1 MVHHNS
7 TDAFMHFIWPHF
19 LWCFVLVL
27 ALPFGYLW
35 LLRGR
40 RRFAYTYPNLTIIRQ
55 ALGRRNSWRRH
66 TPPALLWLALCVAAI
81 GIARPTAQVTLPADY
96 MTLVLAVDVSRSML
110 AEDVEPNRIQA
121 AQATVK
127 EFLSELPNNIRIGI
141 VSFAGTAQLVQQ
153 ITDEREAL
161 VASIDRFQLQRGTA
175 TGSGLLLA
183 LSTLLPNSGVDLQ
196 AAIYGEEFGRWGS
209 KPLAERK
216 SVTPQTPAPSP
227 VPPGS
232 YSNGA
237 IILLS
242 DGRRTNGPDPLAA
255 AKQAAQR
262 GVRVYTVAFGTPN
275 GFIPGWEG
283 SSFYARVD
291 EQALQAVAKITEGEF
306 YRAGNSQDLKEVY
319 RHLSS
324 KFSLERRDTEVTALF
339 GAGALLLTLLALLLS
354 LVWFKRP
361 TTEH

>member
-1 MVHHNS
+1 
-7 TDAFMHFIWPHF
+7 MHFIWPHF
-19 LWCFVLVL
+19 LWFFSLVL
-27 ALPFGYLW
+27 ALPIIYLW
-35 LLRGR
+35 LLKRK
-40 RRFAYTYPNLTIIRQ
+40 RRFAHTYPNLTIIRQ
-55 ALGRRNSWRRH
+55 ALGTRNSWRRH
-66 TPPALLWLALCVAAI
+66 TPPALLWLALCVAVL
-81 GIARPTAQVTLPADY
+81 GVARPTAQVTLPADY

-127 EFLSELPNNIRIGI
+127 EFLKELPKNIRIGI

-153 ITDEREAL
+153 ITEEREAL
-161 VASIDRFQLQRGTA
+161 VSSIDRFQLQRGTA
-175 TGSGLLLA
+175 TGSGLLMALA
-183 LSTLLPNSGVDLQ
+183 TLLPNSGVDLQ
-196 AAIYGEEFGRWGS
+196 AAIYGEEFSRWGS

-216 SVTPQTPAPSP
+216 PAAPQTPPPAP

-232 YSNGA
+232 YTNGA

-242 DGRRTNGPDPLAA
+242 DGRRTNGPDPLLA

-262 GVRVYTVAFGTPN
+262 GVRVYTVAFGTPQ
-275 GFIPGWEG
+275 GFIPGYEG
-283 SSFYARVD
+283 YSFYARVD

-324 KFSLERRDTEVTALF
+324 KFSLERRDTEVSALF
-339 GAGALLLTLLALLLS
+339 GAASLALTLLALLLS
-354 LVWFKRP
+354 LLWFKRSANLR
-361 TTEH
+361 